1 MQIDMTLNRFDFD
14 GITEKAALKLA
25 AKTTAQAKS
34 LLSGHVVTGRL
45 RNSIMYRSSIAE
57 GGFNT
62 SGGEKADN
70 KITVKPAKYTAYV
83 GTNLFYAPYQEFGT
97 RRMAPHPFLRPAIL
111 WASGQAGKNEIVAM
125 MREEIRRGPL
135 SQERKSVF

>member
-1 MQIDMTLNRFDFD
+1 MQIDMTLNRYDFD
-14 GITEKAALKLA
+14 GITEKAVLKLA
-25 AKTTAQAKS
+25 AKTTAQAKA
-34 LLSGHVVTGRL
+34 LAGVDSGRM

-62 SGGEKADN
+62 SGGERAD
-70 KITVKPAKYTAYV
+70 KEITVKPAKFTAYV

-125 MREEIRRGPL
+125 IREEIRRGPL